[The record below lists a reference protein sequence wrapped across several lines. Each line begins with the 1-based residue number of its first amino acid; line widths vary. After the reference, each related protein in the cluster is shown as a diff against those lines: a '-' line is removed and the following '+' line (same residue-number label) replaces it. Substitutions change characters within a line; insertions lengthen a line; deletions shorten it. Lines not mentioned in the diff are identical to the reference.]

1 MLESEGLFVRRVL
14 LVSLV
19 LLAAAVQAVRPEA
32 ELVLQ
37 DGTVIRGA
45 DVRREGDLYVLAL
58 ESGEMLSFPVAL
70 VDEVRLGGRGEGSAP
85 APGVRRGESE
95 TLAGSRPDEDA
106 PSGLRRGE
114 PQTLA
119 GTEVRPPRPSEQ
131 TRVLGPAAK
140 FQDDIVDSNWTP
152 QSDWDTNPS
161 NNNFAPSTWAEA
173 PVDSEWKPQS
183 AFDADNDVLEPGR
196 SGWQES
202 IVDSQW
208 QPQDAF
214 AN

>member
-1 MLESEGLFVRRVL
+1 MKRVL
-14 LVSLV
+14 LVSLI

-37 DGTVIRGA
+37 DGTVIQGA
-45 DVRREGDLYVLAL
+45 DVRREGDLYILEL
-58 ESGEMLSFPVAL
+58 ESGEKLSFPVAL
-70 VDEVRLGGRGEGSAP
+70 VDEVRLGGQGEGTAP
-85 APGVRRGESE
+85 APGVRGGEPE
-95 TLAGSRPDEDA
+95 TLAGSLPDEDA

-114 PQTLA
+114 PRTLA

-131 TRVLGPAAK
+131 TRVLGPAAG
-140 FQDDIVDSNWTP
+140 FQDDIVDNDWTP
-152 QSDWDTNPS
+152 KSDWEDNPS

-183 AFDADNDVLEPGR
+183 AFDANNDVLESGR
-196 SGWQES
+196 SDWQES
-202 IVDSQW
+202 IVDSEW

>member
-1 MLESEGLFVRRVL
+1 VKRVL

-19 LLAAAVQAVRPEA
+19 LLAAAVQTVRPEA

-45 DVRREGDLYVLAL
+45 DVRREGELYIIEL
-58 ESGEMLSFPVAL
+58 ESGEKLSFPVAL
-70 VDEVRLGGRGEGSAP
+70 VDEVRLGGAGERTAP
-85 APGVRRGESE
+85 APGIQRGEPD
-95 TLAGSRPDEDA
+95 TLAGSLPDEDA

-131 TRVLGPAAK
+131 TRALGPAAQ
-140 FQDDIVDSNWTP
+140 FQPDIVDNSWTP
-152 QSDWDTNPS
+152 ESDWKNEPS
-161 NNNFAPSTWAEA
+161 NNNFNPSTWAEA
-173 PVDSEWKPQS
+173 PIDSEWKPTS
-183 AFDADNDVLEPGR
+183 AFDARDDVLESGR
-196 SGWQES
+196 SEWQES
-202 IVDSQW
+202 IVDSGW

-214 AN
+214 AGRSAF

>member
-1 MLESEGLFVRRVL
+1 MRRVL

-37 DGTVIRGA
+37 DGTVVRGA
-45 DVRREGDLYVLAL
+45 DVRREGDLYILAL

-70 VDEVRLGGRGEGSAP
+70 VDEVRLGGRGEGTAP

-95 TLAGSRPDEDA
+95 SLAGSLPDEDA

-114 PQTLA
+114 PRTLA

-131 TRVLGPAAK
+131 TEALGPASR
-140 FQDDIVDSNWTP
+140 FQGDIVDNRWTP
-152 QSDWDTNPS
+152 KSDWDTNRS
-161 NNNFAPSTWAEA
+161 NNNFAPSAWAEA
-173 PVDSEWKPQS
+173 PVNSEWKPRS
-183 AFDADNDVLEPGR
+183 AFAAGSDVLESGR
-196 SGWQES
+196 TEWQKS
-202 IVDSQW
+202 IVDPGW
-208 QPQDAF
+208 QPRDAF
-214 AN
+214 AGRSAF